1 MNIEEGF
8 IPFLSLKK
16 GLYAGNA
23 IVKNHNGKAYMKV
36 ANILSIPIEIDKQ
49 KIPWRINWQIYL
61 QHRKN
66 MIAILYNYSRR

>member
-49 KIPWRINWQIYL
+49 KIP
-61 QHRKN
+61 
-66 MIAILYNYSRR
+66 